1 MRSMCIPWNRNFTGA
16 VYRCDKSEEKEFRA
30 TFEIKGKALYPKL
43 DVLFAMMRE
52 ILMESKLG
60 DEKRLKEILSM
71 LKTRLQTSFLSAG
84 HTTAVLRF
92 TFLHFSDRK
101 IQGYYQWNWIL

>member
-1 MRSMCIPWNRNFTGA
+1 
-16 VYRCDKSEEKEFRA
+16 
-30 TFEIKGKALYPKL
+30 
-43 DVLFAMMRE
+43 MMRE

-71 LKTRLQTSFLSAG
+71 LKTRLQTSFLSADSS
-84 HTTAVLRF
+84 TAF